1 MLKHFLLIIYLFTN
15 LYSSAQHLLTQIE
28 DFGINKGNL
37 KMYAYIPNNLESVEK
52 IPLVFVLHGCTQ
64 SAEQISNETGWNKLA
79 DSLKFIVVYPE
90 QRQINNATK
99 CFNFFIGFKAKKD
112 KGEVASIKQM
122 IDYCFTNYN
131 IDSSMVFITG
141 MSAGGGMSN
150 ALLNAY
156 PTLFNAGALFAAPS
170 NLFEHNTDSPEKQPR
185 IVIIQGND
193 DQIVPKKNSDAL
205 ISHWLIKHQ
214 LDSTSVEEIPN
225 YLENPLLKAQF
236 YSNKNKEVKI
246 ISILAND
253 VKHKLLIHSG
263 EAINEGGVMDYHT
276 QDINFHSTYW
286 VATFFGLTTN

>member
-1 MLKHFLLIIYLFTN
+1 MKYLLLVTYLF
-15 LYSSAQHLLTQIE
+15 LSFYSSAQRVLTQIE
-28 DFGINKGNL
+28 HFGANKGNL
-37 KMYAYIPNNLESVEK
+37 KMYAYIPENLNSVEK

-64 SAEQISNETGWNKLA
+64 SAQQISAETGWNKLA
-79 DSLKFIVVYPE
+79 DSLNFIVVYPE

-131 IDSSMVFITG
+131 IDSAMVFITG

-156 PTLFNAGALFAAPS
+156 PILFNAGALFAAPS
-170 NLFEHNTDSPEKQPR
+170 NFFDSNSAPPEKQPR
-185 IVIIQGND
+185 IVIFQGND
-193 DQIVPKKNSDAL
+193 DQIVTKKNSDELLAK
-205 ISHWLIKHQ
+205 WLIKHQ
-214 LDSTSVEEIPN
+214 LDTADVEEISN
-225 YLENPLLKAQF
+225 YLENPLLKAKF

-246 ISILAND
+246 VSILVND
-253 VKHKLLIHSG
+253 VKHKLLIHPG